1 MAKVTKTP
9 LENQPQE
16 DTIRIKGVDLTLEVT
31 VVSGKEGEHFISIIP
46 SLMISG
52 YGSTEQE
59 AIDSL
64 DENVETFCED
74 FMKLNAEQK
83 KSELVKLGFLQ
94 VPYHRKNFSKLF
106 VDENGLLQGLENVT
120 IRKNKQYKVAC

>member
-1 MAKVTKTP
+1 MATLTKTA

-16 DTIRIKGVDLTLEVT
+16 DTIRMKGVDLTLEAT
-31 VVSGKEGEHFISIIP
+31 GVSGKEGEHFVFIIP
-46 SLMISG
+46 SLMISE

-83 KSELVKLGFLQ
+83 KSELVKFGFSQ
-94 VPYHRKNFSKLF
+94 VPHHRKNFSKLF
-106 VDENGLLQGLENVT
+106 VDENEFLQGLENVT

>member
-1 MAKVTKTP
+1 
-9 LENQPQE
+9 
-16 DTIRIKGVDLTLEVT
+16 
-31 VVSGKEGEHFISIIP
+31 
-46 SLMISG
+46 MISG

-83 KSELVKLGFLQ
+83 KSELVKLGFSQ

>member
-1 MAKVTKTP
+1 MAKITKTP

-74 FMKLNAEQK
+74 FMKLNAEA
-83 KSELVKLGFLQ
+83 
-94 VPYHRKNFSKLF
+94 
-106 VDENGLLQGLENVT
+106 
-120 IRKNKQYKVAC
+120 I